1 MGIEKNE
8 ADIGRRDFLR
18 KGAAG
23 VGASTL
29 LGFGVQE
36 VEAQGSGQRWDMT
49 ADFVTIGAG
58 TAGLTGAVSAL
69 EHGASVLMVEENFD
83 IGGHGM
89 VSGGN
94 VHLGGGTSR
103 QKKFGIQDSPDQV
116 FNDWVR
122 YDHRESRY
130 SDRDLVRAFADEN
143 APAFEFLIANGV
155 QFTDEATGPGA
166 ASTVRRQGT
175 AVQWP
180 IKSEIMSSEPS
191 RRGSGIVRAL
201 EKAARAKGA
210 KILLKHRMTSIVRE
224 NPSSGRVLGITATT
238 EGRTVRIEAKK
249 GVLVATGGHT
259 SNVTFRRMFD
269 PRLTEEYQVAGEPY
283 SRQPGD
289 GERAAMA
296 IGAVLWGT
304 ASQTVEAGAWLNKT
318 AYIGCRWGYSSL
330 RWPADSPIF
339 DKIKATGLANVD
351 WQNVILVNQSGR
363 RFYNELATGHEFL
376 NAALGYSGNST
387 KLNGGGPIWA
397 IFDADAVT
405 RQKWDP
411 RPPNVDPEYFFSADT
426 IQELARAIANPYQ
439 TRPMPAAVLQDTVTK
454 YNSFVDAGTDPDF
467 KKPAPRYKI
476 QKPPFYAAW
485 STPILHDSLCGL
497 RTNAKAQTLDM
508 QGQVIPGLYCAGE
521 SQGGFAQH
529 GLGRAIVFGRI
540 AGREAARS
548 NGRT

>member
-58 TAGLTGAVSAL
+58 TAGLAGAVSAL

-454 YNSFVDAGTDPDF
+454 YNSFVDAGSDPDF

>member
-58 TAGLTGAVSAL
+58 TAGLAGAVSAL

-103 QKKFGIQDSPDQV
+103 QKKFGIEDSPDQV

-180 IKSEIMSSEPS
+180 IKSEIMSSESS

-201 EKAARAKGA
+201 EKVARAKGA

-439 TRPMPAAVLQDTVTK
+439 MRPMPAAVLQDTVTK
-454 YNSFVDAGTDPDF
+454 YNSFVDAGSDPDF

-497 RTNAKAQTLDM
+497 RTNAKAQVLDI